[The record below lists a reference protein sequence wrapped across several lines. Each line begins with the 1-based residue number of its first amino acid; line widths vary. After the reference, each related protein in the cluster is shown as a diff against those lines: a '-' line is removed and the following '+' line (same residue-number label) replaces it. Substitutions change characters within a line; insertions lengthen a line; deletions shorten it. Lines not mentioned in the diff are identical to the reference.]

1 MTQTNRSESI
11 ILITWHKLTD
21 HINSE
26 RSWCPRPK
34 THHILHGW
42 QHQQRRVSNFVFC
55 AVFNPAKWCC
65 WVCTLLSALWWVALI
80 LLIRA
85 KTAVLSATRAYLK
98 ISIHFYFLFT
108 VSLKLIIIHFL
119 KKINYNLRIQ
129 ILFYGVYV
137 SFVPYCIAEICS

>member
-1 MTQTNRSESI
+1 MTQTNQSESI

-85 KTAVLSATRAYLK
+85 KTAVLICYSCISENFDSFLPSVHCFTEAYHYPFSQK
-98 ISIHFYFLFT
+98 ID
-108 VSLKLIIIHFL
+108 
-119 KKINYNLRIQ
+119 YNLRIQ

-137 SFVPYCIAEICS
+137 SCVPYCIAEICS